1 MRRPNQFDQQEDL
14 RQQDPGPQVEDE
26 VENTDMVGVVKIK
39 DGLFICD
46 EIGAQD
52 LEFVV
57 ANKVTRVVNTAGTQ
71 LRNFWEAIGIL
82 YLTLNWQDDEKQT
95 LFDTQE
101 KIPDEIFKF
110 IEEAIENH
118 ESVLI
123 QSIRAQNRACF
134 VIATYIMRKFRW
146 GLMKTLEFL
155 NSRRPEMDMRP
166 SFLHQLQMY
175 EGRLIARNLGP
186 RSQRWNELSDKT
198 TYHLDNDEIILRNTY
213 VNSQC
218 GPVLPLTNE

>member
-1 MRRPNQFDQQEDL
+1 MRRPNQFEPQEDL

-82 YLTLNWQDDEKQT
+82 YLTLNWQDDEK
-95 LFDTQE
+95 
-101 KIPDEIFKF
+101 
-110 IEEAIENH
+110 
-118 ESVLI
+118 
-123 QSIRAQNRACF
+123 
-134 VIATYIMRKFRW
+134 
-146 GLMKTLEFL
+146 
-155 NSRRPEMDMRP
+155 
-166 SFLHQLQMY
+166 
-175 EGRLIARNLGP
+175 
-186 RSQRWNELSDKT
+186 
-198 TYHLDNDEIILRNTY
+198 
-213 VNSQC
+213 
-218 GPVLPLTNE
+218 